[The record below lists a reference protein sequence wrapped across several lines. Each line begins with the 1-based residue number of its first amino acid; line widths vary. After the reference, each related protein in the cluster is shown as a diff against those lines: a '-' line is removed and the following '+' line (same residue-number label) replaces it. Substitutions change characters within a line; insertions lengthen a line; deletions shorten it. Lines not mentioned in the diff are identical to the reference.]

1 MSEPKQVIIVVA
13 FTALLLISVVLVLLP
28 HDSKMPHDPIS
39 IIGDS
44 AFTESNGVV
53 RGNGSSQNPYVI
65 EGWDIE
71 APSNGSGIYIR
82 DTDACFVV
90 QDVNIHSDRT
100 SWFGICLEYVTN
112 GTFAHI
118 KSTGNW
124 NGIRMDY
131 SSDISITD
139 CDMTSNAY
147 GGIEIFRSENVTVSH
162 NKAGNCEWPLDM
174 WGSAECTIVDNKFSK
189 NAVDIWST
197 NNTTFS
203 RNVLDDCRLVLRNC
217 TSMTVED
224 NTMDEP
230 PIVLPQTAVLSDNAA
245 IPLGVYSIKNAP

>member
-1 MSEPKQVIIVVA
+1 MSERKQAIIVLA
-13 FTALLLISVVLVLLP
+13 LTILLLVSVILVLLP
-28 HDSKMPHDPIS
+28 HDGKTPHDPIS

-44 AFTESNGVV
+44 AFTEANGVV
-53 RGNGSSQNPYVI
+53 SGNGSSQSPYVI

-82 DTDACFVV
+82 DTNECFLIR
-90 QDVNIHSDRT
+90 DVNIHSDRT
-100 SWFGICLEYVTN
+100 SFFGICLEYVTN
-112 GTFAHI
+112 GTFVHI

-147 GGIEIFRSENVTVSH
+147 GGIEIIRSKNVTVSH
-162 NKAGNCEWPLDM
+162 NKAGNCHWPLDM
-174 WGSAECTIVDNKFSK
+174 WGSAECTIVDNRFNK
-189 NAVDIWST
+189 NTVDISST
-197 NNTTFS
+197 DNTTFS
-203 RNVLDDCRLVLRNC
+203 RNILDDCRLVLRNC

-230 PIVLPQTAVLSDNAA
+230 PIVVQQATVLSDNAS
-245 IPLGVYSIKNAP
+245 ILLGTYSVRNVP